1 MTGGQSGSGS
11 TLKRN
16 NLSLGLILFQAF
28 GMAAPAAGVG
38 IFLTGTTGLVV
49 GSTPMA
55 VLIGWI
61 IFSIGLNA
69 NYQLSK
75 KYVSAGGY
83 YSYIGSGLNK
93 GVGFFAGGLYGIATL
108 LNVGIFGFMQ
118 TTVFIYLLLPQI
130 SSIPYAW
137 VFIMLVIA
145 AFMIGITYWG
155 IKPNLRYMMIT
166 GVVEVAVIL
175 IGGISLIVLAGHANT
190 LQVFTPS
197 YALASHKSTST
208 IFLAIVLAAE
218 IMTGSGSVIAL
229 SEESRSPTDHI
240 RKALRI
246 IVFLVGIPI
255 IVLSYALVVSWGP
268 NSMSTFTSS
277 PDPGVILFLN
287 HLGIV
292 AAIIFSAVV
301 VNSSLSAGL
310 SNYNAATRTI
320 YGMSREK
327 LFPHYFSY
335 VSPKSRTPSR
345 LVIFTGAVGIILSLL
360 MMAEFGV
367 YNGFFVAAIV
377 TTVPMFIAHVLINI
391 TVPVDS
397 IKSKERRAAGTIL
410 YKFILPAIAAI
421 LFATII
427 VLSLSP
433 PYPPM
438 PFFAGIVG
446 VFMLIIL
453 VFVWAVYVRLR
464 KPELL
469 KGTPLNFSE
478 GSGSAT
484 GGSEE

>member
-1 MTGGQSGSGS
+1 
-11 TLKRN
+11 
-16 NLSLGLILFQAF
+16 
-28 GMAAPAAGVG
+28 MAAPAAGVG

-83 YSYIGSGLNK
+83 YSFIGSGLNK

-130 SSIPYAW
+130 SSIHYAW
-137 VFIMLVIA
+137 VLILLVIA

-155 IKPNLRYMMIT
+155 IKPNLRYMIIT
-166 GVVEVAVIL
+166 GIIEVGVIVVGAIAL
-175 IGGISLIVLAGHANT
+175 IILAGNANT

-197 YALASHKSTST
+197 YAHAAGKGTST
-208 IFLAIVLAAE
+208 IFLAVVLAAE

-229 SEESRSPTDHI
+229 SEESINPTEHI
-240 RKALRI
+240 RKALRL

-255 IVLSYALVVSWGP
+255 ILLSYALVVSWGP
-268 NSMSTFTSS
+268 NSMSSFTSS
-277 PDPGVILFLN
+277 PDPGVALFLN
-287 HLGIV
+287 HLGVV
-292 AAIIFSAVV
+292 AAIIFSAVI
-301 VNSSLSAGL
+301 VNSSVSAGL
-310 SNYNAATRTI
+310 ANYNAATRTMF
-320 YGMSREK
+320 GMSREK
-327 LFPHYFSY
+327 LIPRYFSH
-335 VSPKSRTPSR
+335 VSAKSRTPTK
-345 LVIFTGAVGIILSLL
+345 LVIFTGVVGIVLSLF
-360 MMAEFGV
+360 MMSVFGV

-377 TTVPMFIAHVLINI
+377 TTVPMFIAHVLINL

-397 IKSKERRAAGTIL
+397 VRSKEKRSVSNMF
-410 YKFILPAIAAI
+410 YKFALPVIGAV

-427 VLSLSP
+427 VESLLP

-438 PFFAGIVG
+438 PFLAGVIG
-446 VFMLIIL
+446 VFVLIFL
-453 VFVWAVYVRLR
+453 VFIWGVYTRVRR
-464 KPELL
+464 PELL
-469 KGTPLNFSE
+469 KGAPLNLREASQTL
-478 GSGSAT
+478 S
-484 GGSEE
+484 GGSED